1 MYKKENMNI
10 FNNLIIGGGNLD
22 KFRRGIGLLLIVLG
36 ITIIANVV
44 YKKIETIRKQKAI
57 VEIFESG
64 ISEGVSTGSKET
76 VNLDD
81 INGYTP
87 IAMIEIPSIKLSQA
101 LVEGI
106 SDDVLKYFLG
116 HFTDSA
122 APGEKGNFAV
132 AGHRVSDYTDAFIN
146 LYKVKAGDKV
156 IVKTHDKKYTYVVE
170 DNFIVEPEDVQV
182 LDDTKE
188 ATMTLVTCT
197 VGAKQRVIVNGKL
210 ISEES
215 LSS

>member
-1 MYKKENMNI
+1 M
-10 FNNLIIGGGNLD
+10 D
-22 KFRRGIGLLLIVLG
+22 KFRRVAGLLLIVLG
-36 ITIIANVV
+36 ITIIVTVV
-44 YKKIETIRKQKAI
+44 YKKVETMRKQKAI
-57 VEIFESG
+57 VEVFESG
-64 ISEGVSTGSKET
+64 ISEGTSNDSEEK
-76 VNLDD
+76 VNLDE

-87 IAMIEIPSIKLSQA
+87 IAMMEIPSINLSQA

-122 APGEKGNFAV
+122 QPGQKGNFAV

-146 LYKVKAGDKV
+146 LYKVKVGDEV

-170 DNFIVEPEDVQV
+170 DNFIVEPEDVYV

-197 VGAKQRVIVNGKL
+197 VGAKQRVIVKGKL
-210 ISEES
+210 ISEET

>member
-1 MYKKENMNI
+1 MNL
-10 FNNLIIGGGNLD
+10 FNNLISGGVYMD
-22 KFRRGIGLLLIVLG
+22 KLRRVVGLLLIVLG
-36 ITIIANVV
+36 ITIIATVV
-44 YKKIETIRKQKAI
+44 YKKVETMRKQKAI
-57 VEIFESG
+57 VEVFESG
-64 ISEGVSTGSKET
+64 ISEGTSSDGEEK
-76 VNLDD
+76 VNLDE

-87 IAMIEIPSIKLSQA
+87 IAMMEIPSINLSQA

-122 APGEKGNFAV
+122 QPGQKGNFAV

-146 LYKVKAGDKV
+146 LYKVKVGDEV

-170 DNFIVEPEDVQV
+170 DNFIVEPEDVYV

-197 VGAKQRVIVNGKL
+197 VGAKQRVIVKGKL
-210 ISEES
+210 ISEET